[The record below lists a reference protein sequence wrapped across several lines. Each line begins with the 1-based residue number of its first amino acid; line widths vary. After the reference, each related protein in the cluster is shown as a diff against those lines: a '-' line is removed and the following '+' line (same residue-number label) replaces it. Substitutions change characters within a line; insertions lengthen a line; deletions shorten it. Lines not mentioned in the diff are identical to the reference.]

1 MRHPRKAGKQ
11 NMGFSLVE
19 VLVTLALIS
28 VLSIPLIQTFLNS
41 ARMNGKAKVCR
52 MLQTLPKV
60 SQNTLGQCL

>member
-28 VLSIPLIQTFLNS
+28 VLSIPLIQTFINS
-41 ARMNGKAKVCR
+41 ARVNVQKVCKN
-52 MLQTLPKV
+52 QF
-60 SQNTLGQCL
+60 